1 MTALGIVLIGF
12 GVFFLR
18 SAYRKEVT
26 TSPAVGIGIVLMVA
40 GLSILAVN
48 MKSAEAA
55 QEPPAQ
61 ETWVVIKQEI
71 LVQAAQLIQ
80 AQGAE
85 IDRLRAALKQASV
98 PKECI

>member
-18 SAYRKEVT
+18 SAYRKETT
-26 TSPAVGIGIVLMVA
+26 TSPAVEIGIVLTVA
-40 GLSILAVN
+40 GLWILAVN

-55 QEPPAQ
+55 QEPPPA
-61 ETWVVIKQEI
+61 ETWVVIEQKVLI
-71 LVQAAQLIQ
+71 QAAQLIQ
-80 AQGAE
+80 AQGVE
-85 IDRLRAALKQASV
+85 IERLRAALVKASA